1 MTFDLEIAAEMSQRI
16 GDATKRSKG
25 GKDANAMVA
34 RRGQRRAQLA
44 ESMNESDSNEDSIVS
59 WLRGE

>member
-34 RRGQRRAQLA
+34 RRGQRRA
-44 ESMNESDSNEDSIVS
+44 VS
-59 WLRGE
+59 YTHLTLPKTP